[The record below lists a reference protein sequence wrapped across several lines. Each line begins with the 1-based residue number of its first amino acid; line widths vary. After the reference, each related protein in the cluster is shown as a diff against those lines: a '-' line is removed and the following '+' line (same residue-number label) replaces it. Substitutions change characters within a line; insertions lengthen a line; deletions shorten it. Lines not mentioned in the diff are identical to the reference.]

1 MVSFAVQ
8 KLVSLIRSHL
18 FIFAFISVALGNR
31 PKKTSVRFMSEN
43 VLPMFSARR
52 FSMSCL
58 IFKSLSHSEFIFLH
72 GVRMCSSFTD
82 LHATLQL
89 SQHPSLHKETPGAF
103 LGAQLGLALQLP
115 LGTPGLCQLQLLLRL
130 RGGSAGCGSSES
142 SQAVRWVLQDCWVL
156 RGTA

>member
-1 MVSFAVQ
+1 
-8 KLVSLIRSHL
+8 
-18 FIFAFISVALGNR
+18 
-31 PKKTSVRFMSEN
+31 MSEN

-130 RGGSAGCGSSES
+130 RGG
-142 SQAVRWVLQDCWVL
+142 
-156 RGTA
+156 